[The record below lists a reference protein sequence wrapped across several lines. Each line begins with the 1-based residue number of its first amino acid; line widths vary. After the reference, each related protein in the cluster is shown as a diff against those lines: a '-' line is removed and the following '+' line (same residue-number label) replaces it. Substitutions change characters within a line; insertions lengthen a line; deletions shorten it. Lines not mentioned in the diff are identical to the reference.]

1 MIKQV
6 SRLPDLTPLS
16 VENFKI
22 LSDCEIY
29 PDLTEIY
36 LSDKGTIISHSPG
49 GGCVISGEEDD
60 EIVSFLEFLNP
71 QSIFCSFE
79 NASKINL
86 KGYEKMP
93 VFVMK
98 TVAAEKGG
106 VKETDVK
113 SDEVYS
119 LLKEAE
125 DFYLPSFENFAVD
138 FCRRKNR
145 GSLVV
150 RCIDNTA
157 LSMAFTLSDTAFIC
171 GVVSK
176 RAGYGSKVLKELLSL
191 LYGKTV
197 FAAVREQ
204 IVPFYLKNGFKT
216 ETKATYFIKK

>member
-6 SRLPDLTPLS
+6 SRLPDLAPLS

-36 LSDKGTIISHSPG
+36 LNDKGTIISHSPG

-86 KGYEKMP
+86 KGYEKNS

-106 VKETDVK
+106 VKETDIK

-145 GSLVV
+145 GGLVV